1 MTQIFICYSRVDRPI
16 SEQLANLL
24 KKSYNHVWFDENLHG
39 GEDWWTE
46 ILKEIARCH
55 HFLYMMSDEAMESEW
70 CRRELDEAR
79 RLSKHIVPVLVRAR
93 TLVPIELQKLQRI
106 DMSSGITVEALNNLY
121 ASLIR
126 SINDDQSSI
135 SKQKQRAAD
144 RRALERLWPFISGS
158 MIETMCNQIQQCKLD
173 WEQYTAHVTKYL
185 DLRAKARDRFSNIV
199 LEEAFEAFD
208 DTLIRLDGQ
217 LGWTYELRDNDGR
230 PYMMEPAK
238 AKDDSYWFEKYNRL
252 VRRSTDVWMR
262 HIGLVET
269 IKTVLPDFDFEKE
282 D

>member
-1 MTQIFICYSRVDRPI
+1 MTHIFICYSRVDRPI
-16 SEQLANLL
+16 TEQLGTLL
-24 KKSYNHVWFDENLHG
+24 RKAYNHVWFDENLHG

-55 HFLYMMSDEAMESEW
+55 HFLYMMSDEAIESEW

-79 RLSKHIVPVLVRAR
+79 RLSKHIVPILVRAR
-93 TLVPIELQKLQRI
+93 TFVPLELQKLQRI
-106 DMSSGITVEALNNLY
+106 DMSSGITVEALNALY

-126 SINDDQSSI
+126 SINDDHSSI

-158 MIETMCNQIQQCKLD
+158 TIETICGEIQQCKVD
-173 WEQYTAHVTKYL
+173 WEQYTSHITKYL
-185 DLRAKARDRFSNIV
+185 DLRAKTYDRFSNIV

-217 LGWTYELRDNDGR
+217 LGWTYELRTNDGR
-230 PYMMEPAK
+230 AYMMEPAK
-238 AKDDSYWFEKYNRL
+238 ARDDSYWFEKYNRL

-262 HIGLVET
+262 HVGLVET
-269 IKTVLPDFDFEKE
+269 IKTVLPEFEFE
-282 D
+282 REY

>member
-1 MTQIFICYSRVDRPI
+1 MTHIFICYSRVDRPI
-16 SEQLANLL
+16 TEQLGALL
-24 KKSYNHVWFDENLHG
+24 RKAYNHVWFDENLHG
-39 GEDWWTE
+39 GEEWWAE

-55 HFLYMMSDEAMESEW
+55 HFLYLMSDEAIESEW
-70 CRRELDEAR
+70 CNRELDEAR
-79 RLSKHIVPVLVRAR
+79 RLSKHIVPVVVRAR
-93 TLVPIELQKLQRI
+93 TFVPLELQKLQWI
-106 DMSSGITVEALNNLY
+106 DMSAGITVAALNALY

-144 RRALERLWPFISGS
+144 RRALGRLWPFITGGT
-158 MIETMCNQIQQCKLD
+158 IETICGEIQQCKLD
-173 WEQYTAHVTKYL
+173 WEWYTSRITKYL
-185 DLRAKARDRFSNIV
+185 DLRAKARDRFSNVV

-217 LGWTYELRDNDGR
+217 MGWTYELRDNDGR
-230 PYMMEPAK
+230 AYMMQPVK

-252 VRRSTDVWMR
+252 VRRSTDMWMR
-262 HIGLVET
+262 HVGLVET
-269 IKTVLPDFDFEKE
+269 IRTVLPEFEFDKE